1 MTAILT
7 EDSRAVGA
15 RLEDG
20 MEERSDMVISDAD
33 ARTVILRMLNGNY
46 MDGKIRY
53 YYAEPDDVTPWAAHV
68 FLGVN
73 REISEEPSALVQ
85 LLAEPVTI
93 ANRTMAPEGKS
104 VIKVELFSSYSH
116 WKKLYEDR
124 IRYDE
129 ERRRG
134 ADQVIEL
141 LEATHF
147 PGLRS
152 QVEVVDV
159 PTMMT
164 WKRYMG
170 GSHGFMTLPAKKF
183 SPMKMLCGRGYATL
197 PGLADFYQVGA
208 WATEAGAL
216 FSNALSGRKTIAHL
230 CKQHGK
236 TFELADAF

>member
-1 MTAILT
+1 
-7 EDSRAVGA
+7 
-15 RLEDG
+15 
-20 MEERSDMVISDAD
+20 
-33 ARTVILRMLNGNY
+33 
-46 MDGKIRY
+46 
-53 YYAEPDDVTPWAAHV
+53 VTPWAVHV

-73 REISEEPSALVQ
+73 RNLSEEPSALVQ

-93 ANRTMAPEGKS
+93 ANHTTKSIEMQIYGFDRTMAPEGKS

-152 QVEVVDV
+152 QVEVVNV

-164 WKRYMG
+164 WERYMG

-230 CKQHGK
+230 RKQHGK
-236 TFELADAF
+236 TFRAG